1 MTSDA
6 LIRECFTDPL
16 LEKYSVIIVDEAQAR
31 NIATDTL
38 LVLAKKIMRKRH
50 ADLKLVIV
58 SSSTDIQVFVDY
70 FSDDHKVLALTVS
83 DDLFP
88 LDIHYLQE
96 PCENYVTSAVETVL
110 RIHAKEDPGNI
121 LVFLPDKFDIRQAIQ
136 TLEDQDCSAGA
147 DESLIAVPLHAEI
160 SAKEQSLAFDLP
172 PSGVRK
178 VVFATEI
185 AETSATVPGITY
197 VVDSGYTKQHIFDHA
212 SRLERLD
219 IRPISRVSADQR
231 AARAGLVQSGK
242 VYRLYTLGAFQSQLF
257 PARNAPET
265 CRLSLASMALTLKAL
280 GVDNLVRF
288 DYLQPTPP
296 PEQLSQALEQLVI
309 LNAIDQKSGKLT
321 ADLGM
326 HLAQLPLD
334 LELGACLLNS
344 VRRYKCAREAIAAIS
359 MLAIDADPFKASYE
373 QREEAAEDKGDFMVQ
388 QGDVL
393 TLANVLFGFQ
403 DTPRTAQRQWCKRHF
418 LDYRLLEQADRISRQ
433 LVNCLLKL
441 GYKRGELQISSCDQP
456 SQLQKCL
463 VSGLFA
469 NAACRNDDAREGKYR
484 LLSSGLL
491 VDIHPSSIFFGVE
504 HAQLPEYVVFVKAK
518 ETKRLHIRGI
528 TRIEPE
534 WLTEIAPHFWNIVN
548 K

>member
-1 MTSDA
+1 
-6 LIRECFTDPL
+6 
-16 LEKYSVIIVDEAQAR
+16 
-31 NIATDTL
+31 
-38 LVLAKKIMRKRH
+38 
-50 ADLKLVIV
+50 
-58 SSSTDIQVFVDY
+58 Y

-172 PSGVRK
+172 PSG
-178 VVFATEI
+178 
-185 AETSATVPGITY
+185 
-197 VVDSGYTKQHIFDHA
+197 
-212 SRLERLD
+212 
-219 IRPISRVSADQR
+219 
-231 AARAGLVQSGK
+231 
-242 VYRLYTLGAFQSQLF
+242 SQLF